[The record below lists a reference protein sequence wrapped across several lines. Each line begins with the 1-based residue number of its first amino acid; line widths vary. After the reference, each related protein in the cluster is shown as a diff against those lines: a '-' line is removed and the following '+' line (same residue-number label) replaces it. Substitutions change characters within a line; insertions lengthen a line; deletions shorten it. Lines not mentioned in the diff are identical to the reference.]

1 MSFNNSMRLFT
12 ISESITCQNSIK
24 CYSDIDDMATSF
36 VLHCQDQL
44 KHNLKDFHLKGK
56 NNKEISFYQHWQN
69 DIGQVHGASF
79 LCRNG
84 RNVKSQSKTK
94 LWMDFESSLEKPNLP
109 AYLTADQLCLS
120 FFFLLKNLLPI
131 LIPLLHGSLHPIGYI
146 LLCLLLNSELLKVL
160 L

>member
-1 MSFNNSMRLFT
+1 MSFNNSMQLLT
-12 ISESITCQNSIK
+12 ISESITCQNSIN
-24 CYSDIDDMATSF
+24 CMTQMIWPHHF
-36 VLHCQDQL
+36 VLYCQDQL

-69 DIGQVHGASF
+69 DIRQVHVASF